1 MIKLVTATTVSALM
15 ILGAGAAIADEGKTE
30 WTYSGEA
37 GPANWGKLSPEFSM
51 CGIGKNQSPIDIA
64 PVRNVIEAQQPP
76 IKFDYTMLI
85 PERIHHNGHTV
96 QVDMRSGGEIT
107 VDGKVFTLKQFHFH
121 APAEHTIAGT
131 PFPMEIQFVHQA
143 EDGQLAVVAVPMMP
157 GRPHPTVAALWQ
169 TLPQKKGDSIE
180 LPNNILRT
188 LEIDKNVTNYYR
200 YNGSLTTPPCSE
212 GVIWIVKRD
221 RVTVSKPQ
229 VAALLTVLGHPN
241 NRPLQPSNARLVI
254 E

>member
-1 MIKLVTATTVSALM
+1 MRMSLLRGWVVA
-15 ILGAGAAIADEGKTE
+15 ILLLPAMGGAAEGKVE
-30 WTYSGEA
+30 WGYEGDT
-37 GPANWGKLSPEFSM
+37 GPAKWGELSPEFSM
-51 CGIGKNQSPIDIA
+51 CGQGKNQSPINID
-64 PVRNVIEAQQPP
+64 PKKNVIEAKQPP

-107 VDGKVFTLKQFHFH
+107 VDGKTFKLKQFHFH
-121 APAEHTIAGT
+121 APGEHTIAGT
-131 PFPMEIQFVHQA
+131 PFPMEIHFVHQA
-143 EDGQLAVVAVPMMP
+143 DDGQLAVVAVPMMP
-157 GRPHPTVAALWQ
+157 GWPHPTVATLWR
-169 TLPQKKGDSIE
+169 TLPQKKGDSFE
-180 LPNNILRT
+180 LSNNVLRS

-229 VAALLTVLGHPN
+229 VAALVKVLGHPN

>member
-1 MIKLVTATTVSALM
+1 MRMSLLRGWVVA
-15 ILGAGAAIADEGKTE
+15 ILLLPAMGGADEGKAE
-30 WTYSGEA
+30 WGYEGDT
-37 GPANWGKLSPEFSM
+37 GPAKWGELSPEFSM
-51 CGIGKNQSPIDIA
+51 CGQGKNQSPINID
-64 PVRNVIEAQQPP
+64 PKKNVIDAKQPP
-76 IKFDYTMLI
+76 IHFDYTMLI

-107 VDGKVFTLKQFHFH
+107 VDGKVFKLKQFHFH
-121 APAEHTIAGT
+121 APGEHTIAGT
-131 PFPMEIQFVHQA
+131 PFPMEMHFVHQA
-143 EDGQLAVVAVPMMP
+143 DDGQLAVVAVPMMP
-157 GRPHPTVAALWQ
+157 GWPHPTVATLWR
-169 TLPQKKGDSIE
+169 TLPQKKGDSFE
-180 LPNNILRT
+180 LPNNVLRS

-229 VAALLTVLGHPN
+229 VAALVKVLGHPN